1 MKRFL
6 HAVKIIFVMGLM
18 ALANRA
24 IHSSWESGRSRRDI
38 GKDQNIGKYG
48 YIKNIDKYRWIFLQK
63 YRKR

>member
-18 ALANRA
+18 ALANRV

-38 GKDQNIGKYG
+38 CKDQNINKYG
-48 YIKNIDKYRWIFLQK
+48 YIENIGKHRWIFL
-63 YRKR
+63 

>member
-18 ALANRA
+18 ALAIRV
-24 IHSSWESGRSRRDI
+24 IHSFWESGRSRRDI
-38 GKDQNIGKYG
+38 GKDQNIGKYR
-48 YIKNIDKYRWIFLQK
+48 YIENIDKYRWIFLQK